1 MSFFG
6 FSEQPW
12 LLLRKALQQEHPTTP
27 LETTHNRHFLKSQPA
42 SSAGGDQESNH
53 VVCFSL
59 VCKYVCINN
68 VCHVCG
74 GLPLSPSRSFS
85 QVLSLSLLVA
95 PTAISE
101 LLYTAFATWD
111 PVAQK
116 ERFRVGKWAG
126 AITTPFGSF
135 SARILG
141 QWRGSAR
148 SQGWW
153 MLGGATAAG
162 RLLCFGEKLES
173 YPPKRMEVVSDVL
186 FVNVQKKMI
195 FC

>member
-1 MSFFG
+1 MKLLPRLVCHPHRLRHWNPSSQ
-6 FSEQPW
+6 SEKRRSMNIISQ
-12 LLLRKALQQEHPTTP
+12 RSV
-27 LETTHNRHFLKSQPA
+27 RFLHSGSQK
-42 SSAGGDQESNH
+42 DQESNH
-53 VVCFSL
+53 VVCFSPL

-141 QWRGSAR
+141 QRRGSAR

-153 MLGGATAAG
+153 MPGGATAAG

-173 YPPKRMEVVSDVL
+173 YPPKKDENRGWKWCRMC
-186 FVNVQKKMI
+186 F
-195 FC
+195 FRC